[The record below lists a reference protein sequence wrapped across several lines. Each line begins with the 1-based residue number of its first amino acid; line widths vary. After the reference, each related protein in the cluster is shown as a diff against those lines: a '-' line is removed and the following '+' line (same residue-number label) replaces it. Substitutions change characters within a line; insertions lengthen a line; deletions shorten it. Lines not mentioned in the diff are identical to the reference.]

1 MITPIEL
8 QSKTFKTG
16 IGFDKKDVELFIS
29 SLLGDYET
37 LYKENVELKDK
48 CNVLNEGIN
57 YYKTIEKTIQ
67 KALVLAEKTGEET
80 KEAARKEAYAIEQ
93 DARAKAKYILMDA
106 QSELEK
112 IHQQTIQLIR
122 QYEAYKAQFKHLAE
136 AQQELLESDAFNIHI
151 ANLDAF
157 VNQKDVM
164 KEEKCN
170 DLQTDNSKNIQN
182 DVSKNDQKNIQND
195 VSMNDQKA
203 IQKDVSMNNR
213 QDARNDISIN
223 NQKDIQINASFETQN
238 DIFADDQMGN
248 NQVDNNQ
255 VNNNQMDNCLK
266 KNVYDDFEFLN
277 VSDD

>member
-93 DARAKAKYILMDA
+93 DARAKAKFILVDA

-170 DLQTDNSKNIQN
+170 DLQTNNPKNIQN
-182 DVSKNDQKNIQND
+182 DI
-195 VSMNDQKA
+195 
-203 IQKDVSMNNR
+203 SMNNQ

-223 NQKDIQINASFETQN
+223 NQKDVQINASFGTQN

-248 NQVDNNQ
+248 SQMDNNQ